1 MAYVLIYFLRGNLPW
16 EKIEAK
22 KRADKYKKIFKL
34 KLLITPEK
42 LCENLPNEICEFLK
56 YTRNLNFEQEPNY
69 EYCCSLFN
77 NVLIKIGAKND
88 LIFTWINNISI
99 LNKLQKNNN
108 SNHYLSKNNN
118 ISSFRIF
125 DLSKRKSSPQTR
137 LYHSLQNSFEK
148 NRFNSFSNI
157 NNNINDISYGENY
170 IFSDKNIS
178 IDSNIQKTNQTL
190 KIIKNASYNPQNK
203 NEPRRNTTF
212 KLLNNMNIL
221 RQENSIKNKKN
232 INNNLNNNY
241 YQSYT
246 EKKYNNDSIE
256 TNFLKNKNNNI
267 LSFNTNVRQN
277 NLKIINPVFK
287 DYKMN
292 SNKVKLINIE
302 KNVIKD
308 IGKNDIFNTIDNTFV
323 GKISNNSNFKGKN
336 NIIKITNIYK
346 TKINYKNNYFNII
359 QNNNK
364 DINQVL
370 IPAKNINPNN
380 IKINRNVFKQNKDNN
395 LNVQNN
401 NYNGLQLNKQ
411 LLLKKSNLIDL
422 YKNVIKKD
430 KNLINSKI
438 KNYMNNLHNN
448 KRTINKFIINNN
460 IKIKD
465 NLTLNENR
473 VKKKISNSYEDILYN
488 DDNSK
493 KGENNLNTIDNLS
506 NKYNKEKIF
515 NKNNIIKINE
525 KKKEKASN

>member
-1 MAYVLIYFLRGNLPW
+1 
-16 EKIEAK
+16 
-22 KRADKYKKIFKL
+22 
-34 KLLITPEK
+34 
-42 LCENLPNEICEFLK
+42 
-56 YTRNLNFEQEPNY
+56 
-69 EYCCSLFN
+69 
-77 NVLIKIGAKND
+77 
-88 LIFTWINNISI
+88 
-99 LNKLQKNNN
+99 
-108 SNHYLSKNNN
+108 
-118 ISSFRIF
+118 
-125 DLSKRKSSPQTR
+125 
-137 LYHSLQNSFEK
+137 
-148 NRFNSFSNI
+148 
-157 NNNINDISYGENY
+157 
-170 IFSDKNIS
+170 
-178 IDSNIQKTNQTL
+178 
-190 KIIKNASYNPQNK
+190 
-203 NEPRRNTTF
+203 
-212 KLLNNMNIL
+212 MNIL

-267 LSFNTNVRQN
+267 LSFNPNIRQN

-430 KNLINSKI
+430 KNLINLNI
-438 KNYMNNLHNN
+438 KNYM
-448 KRTINKFIINNN
+448 
-460 IKIKD
+460 
-465 NLTLNENR
+465 
-473 VKKKISNSYEDILYN
+473 
-488 DDNSK
+488 
-493 KGENNLNTIDNLS
+493 
-506 NKYNKEKIF
+506 
-515 NKNNIIKINE
+515 
-525 KKKEKASN
+525 